1 MRKVQKLLIGA
12 FAFGVLLAGVGTG
25 IALVEYSSLRY
36 GGEKILGEEN
46 LVTKTLEFEL
56 PDGQKELI
64 LQDSYD
70 RRRNC
75 IVEVSEDSELP
86 ERLVQY
92 EVTYNEKCVRP
103 YLDFESL
110 EISEDEEVAE
120 DQEGAENQEVTEDQ
134 DTAAEDQDSVEGQD
148 SAENQDSGIGTLRLG
163 IEYFG
168 NDFGMFMEHKDR
180 ILDELKQNTISTYQ
194 TNYVTKVVIKANPET
209 MKVIKSD
216 FF

>member
-120 DQEGAENQEVTEDQ
+120 DQEGAESQEVTEDQ
-134 DTAAEDQDSVEGQD
+134 DTKDSV
-148 SAENQDSGIGTLRLG
+148 ENQDSGIGTLRLG